1 MFQIKNFIDF
11 SNSFPINEDA
21 SDVWKFDPET
31 PDSGDLAKFSFKAKV
46 QHREGAGEQE
56 IGNTVAN
63 FLNNKLATEDRFV
76 GQLKLDDRIPV
87 MYTNRNTSG
96 GFFTGDRGVLTGNI
110 IFVGR
115 KFYDEARLK
124 ALEPFKP
131 KGATLGVSV
140 KGFKIYD
147 ETLLDSAKK
156 GATGQAGPTTAQA
169 ATPAAPDQAG
179 LAGAAAASAAAM
191 TASPSTDKTQQILN
205 TLMNF
210 KFGAKSNLI
219 KWVNAAMT
227 VLDDS
232 LTSSLINKGVINDT
246 YNNEMAAAIQKIVG
260 ETAPVTKIT
269 QEVATAIKAK
279 LDTITTDQ
287 VNTQIGKYTTD
298 VVPTGETSTLDQFK
312 TYLIGLKQGDKNAKV
327 GMLQNALSIMDEKAK
342 AAIDKKGGIDNNY
355 GGATAQALQ
364 IVTGAAAPVTA
375 VTEDVVKALIEKA
388 SKLTPEKMKQVTD
401 ALAAALNAALSGGGG
416 STDKGSGTDRKTG
429 KKTGSVVT
437 VPTGSVV
444 TTSKGTKLTFL

>member
-63 FLNNKLATEDRFV
+63 FLNNKLATDDRFV
-76 GQLKLDDRIPV
+76 NQLSLDDRIPV

-110 IFVGR
+110 VFIGR
-115 KFYDEARLK
+115 KFYDDARLK

-147 ETLLDSAKK
+147 ETTLDSAKK
-156 GATGQAGPTTAQA
+156 GATGPVGPTPGPNNGPGSDTTTTTTAA
-169 ATPAAPDQAG
+169 
-179 LAGAAAASAAAM
+179 
-191 TASPSTDKTQQILN
+191 PSTDKTQQILT
-205 TLMNF
+205 TLMSF

-279 LDTITTDQ
+279 LDTISADQ
-287 VNTQIGKYTTD
+287 VNTQIGKYA
-298 VVPTGETSTLDQFK
+298 PGLLPSGGQGQLDQFK

-342 AAIDKKGGIDNNY
+342 AEIDKKGGIDNNY

-364 IVTGAAAPVTA
+364 IVTGSAAPVTT

-401 ALAAALNAALSGGGG
+401 ALAAALNTALSGGGG
-416 STDKGSGTDRKTG
+416 STGGGTGLKKKRRGGSGSGGSSSKTG
-429 KKTGSVVT
+429 GIASRN
-437 VPTGSVV
+437 GW
-444 TTSKGTKLTFL
+444 